1 MTTWRVASDLA
12 AIMVPIG
19 TGGAVLAVLCALV
32 AGFAI
37 ARGAGGLTGGAVGI
51 WIPAAMVSSMAGFAN
66 DWMPLIAAGGSLGG
80 FIVLGSIARGVL
92 HATGAE
98 WPTRREKAD
107 AAEQIGADAAATAGP
122 AATVA
127 PVSVP
132 AVATSAAPSVSTVGP
147 LTMPVP
153 VQAA

>member
-19 TGGAVLAVLCALV
+19 IGGAVLAVLCALV

-66 DWMPLIAAGGSLGG
+66 DWMPLIAAAGALGG
-80 FIVLGSIARGVL
+80 LLVLGAVARGVL

-107 AAEQIGADAAATAGP
+107 AVEQVSDAAGTAAP
-122 AATVA
+122 TTKAEPVA
-127 PVSVP
+127 VP
-132 AVATSAAPSVSTVGP
+132 AMAAPAAPSVSAVGP

>member
-19 TGGAVLAVLCALV
+19 IGGAVLAVLCALV

-66 DWMPLIAAGGSLGG
+66 DWMPLIAAGGSLAGL
-80 FIVLGSIARGVL
+80 IVLGAIARGVL

-98 WPTRREKAD
+98 WPTRRERAAAEQAGAVEAD
-107 AAEQIGADAAATAGP
+107 AAGTTVPTAKVSP
-122 AATVA
+122 AQ
-127 PVSVP
+127 VP
-132 AVATSAAPSVSTVGP
+132 SASAPSVSAVGP